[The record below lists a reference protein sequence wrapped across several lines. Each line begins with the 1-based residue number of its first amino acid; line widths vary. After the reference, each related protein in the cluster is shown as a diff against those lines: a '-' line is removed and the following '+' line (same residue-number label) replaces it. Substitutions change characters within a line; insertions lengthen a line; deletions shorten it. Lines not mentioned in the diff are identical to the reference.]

1 MRNRIL
7 AVALNWYGSTLLFS
21 SVSLHIQRLNTVKVT
36 IKCVLHLRCF
46 NLLRLHTFIGMHI
59 QKIKYHIFSW
69 PYFKAFLGNNHH
81 ILHFETTIFIVCR
94 SHLPLLGH
102 PSSIKCKK
110 SIIYLTSFVKY
121 YFLSIFIFYS
131 QTLAYLPSIYSIIS
145 NHVICE
151 WQRQWLSSWYD
162 KYVSCCCRQC

>member
-1 MRNRIL
+1 MCL
-7 AVALNWYGSTLLFS
+7 TFVF
-21 SVSLHIQRLNTVKVT
+21 
-36 IKCVLHLRCF
+36 F
-46 NLLRLHTFIGMHI
+46 NLLRLQTFIGMHI

-121 YFLSIFIFYS
+121 YFLRIIFLLTQSCKSDMYIFIKY
-131 QTLAYLPSIYSIIS
+131 QHLQNHRLPASKVVSYIKQYTDIIGMS
-145 NHVICE
+145 D
-151 WQRQWLSSWYD
+151 QRQNLY
-162 KYVSCCCRQC
+162 

>member
-1 MRNRIL
+1 MCL
-7 AVALNWYGSTLLFS
+7 TFVF
-21 SVSLHIQRLNTVKVT
+21 
-36 IKCVLHLRCF
+36 F

-121 YFLSIFIFYS
+121 FFLRIPASLICICLYNANVCKIIDYLHQKWCHTSSSIQISLVCQISDKICIDDKAMTLVEVAYS
-131 QTLAYLPSIYSIIS
+131 
-145 NHVICE
+145 
-151 WQRQWLSSWYD
+151 
-162 KYVSCCCRQC
+162 

>member
-1 MRNRIL
+1 M
-7 AVALNWYGSTLLFS
+7 Y
-21 SVSLHIQRLNTVKVT
+21 
-36 IKCVLHLRCF
+36 CF

-110 SIIYLTSFVKY
+110 SIIYLTSFVR
-121 YFLSIFIFYS
+121 YFFFVLYF
-131 QTLAYLPSIYSIIS
+131 YLPSPASLICICLYNANICKIIDYLHQKWCHTSSSIQISLVCQISDKICIDDKAMALVEVAYS
-145 NHVICE
+145 
-151 WQRQWLSSWYD
+151 
-162 KYVSCCCRQC
+162 

>member
-1 MRNRIL
+1 MCL
-7 AVALNWYGSTLLFS
+7 TFVF
-21 SVSLHIQRLNTVKVT
+21 
-36 IKCVLHLRCF
+36 F

-110 SIIYLTSFVKY
+110 SIIHLTSFVKY
-121 YFLSIFIFYS
+121 FFLRIIFYIFTYLVLQFWYVYVYIMLTFAKS
-131 QTLAYLPSIYSIIS
+131 SITCIKSGVIHQVVYRYHWYVRLATKFVLTT
-145 NHVICE
+145 
-151 WQRQWLSSWYD
+151 RQWLWW
-162 KYVSCCCRQC
+162 K